1 MAFFRG
7 SEPPAGP
14 SVTHSIE
21 NLVQDT
27 GHLVQLEVALL
38 KQESI
43 ELVKRN
49 AIAAAMLAGAGL
61 CALLTLIFA
70 LVLVIQLSP
79 NHVLVA
85 AIVCVVWLA
94 AAIVLGLVGK
104 ARLRIAAPTQAF
116 ESVKEDLAWAKQQ
129 LKFATK

>member
-7 SEPPAGP
+7 SERPAVQ

-21 NLVQDT
+21 NLAQDT
-27 GHLVQLEVALL
+27 GRLVQLEVALL
-38 KQESI
+38 KQETI

-49 AIAAAMLAGAGL
+49 AIAAAMLAAAGL
-61 CALLTLIFA
+61 CALMTVIFA
-70 LVLVIQLSP
+70 LVLVIALFP

-104 ARLRIAAPTQAF
+104 ARLRIAAPTQAL